1 MFKKLLYFITALLG
15 LTVIAGAAA
24 FFWLIVFN
32 PGDEINQTNI
42 ERLLSMESP
51 VYYRDGQNKIGVFFQ
66 DAHRQYI
73 QYDEIPKDFV
83 NAIIGA
89 EDNNFFEHFGVD
101 IPGVLRALVANI
113 KAGKIVQGGS
123 TITQQTAK
131 NLFKRKDRSL
141 KSKLT
146 ELLYA
151 LRLEY
156 HYPKEKIMEFYA
168 NQFYVSGNGH
178 GLGVAAQYYFNKS
191 ASELDT
197 LESAFIA
204 GSVKRPNYYNP
215 FIKDNEEMADLAMKR
230 AKQRAGYVLGQMNKL
245 GMITSAQYEEYKQQH
260 IAFEQGKMFFPLNT
274 LMDFVKLGLSVPEVE
289 EALAANGI
297 DNIATS
303 GIKIYTTVEKNLQ
316 DQAFYGL
323 RKELSRL
330 SIRLKGY
337 VPMKR
342 YSEYYDG
349 LTRAGDWELHDNAFL
364 FGRVSAID
372 VDDKPSISISGQ
384 AWRKTES
391 DRHY

>member
-1 MFKKLLYFITALLG
+1 MYKKILYFITVLLG
-15 LTVIAGAAA
+15 LIIIAGVSA
-24 FFWLIVFN
+24 FFWLVVLN
-32 PGDEINQTNI
+32 PGDEINQANI
-42 ERLLSMESP
+42 EKILSMESP

-66 DAHRQYI
+66 EAHRQYI
-73 QYDEIPKDFV
+73 EYDEMPTDFV
-83 NAIIGA
+83 NAIIA
-89 EDNNFFEHFGVD
+89 SEDNNFFDHFGVD

-141 KSKLT
+141 QAKLT

-178 GLGVAAQYYFNKS
+178 GLGVAAQYFFNKP

-215 FIKDNEEMADLAMKR
+215 FIKDNVENADLAMKR
-230 AKQRAGYVLGQMNKL
+230 AKQRAGYVLGQMHKL
-245 GMITSAQYEEYKQQH
+245 GMITSTQYEKYLKQD

-274 LMDFVKLGLSVPEVE
+274 LMDSVKLGLSVPEVE

-297 DNIATS
+297 DNISTS
-303 GIKIYTTVEKNLQ
+303 GIKIYTTVEKGLQ
-316 DQAFYGL
+316 DKAFYGL
-323 RKELSRL
+323 RKELSRA
-330 SIRLKGY
+330 
-337 VPMKR
+337 
-342 YSEYYDG
+342 E
-349 LTRAGDWELHDNAFL
+349 
-364 FGRVSAID
+364 RVCPRRSTKIL
-372 VDDKPSISISGQ
+372 
-384 AWRKTES
+384 W
-391 DRHY
+391 